1 MLVKSKRKASVG
13 DKVVDIGI
21 YIILTIVVISV
32 AYPLFFV
39 VIASISDPTYV
50 NAGKVFLLPKG
61 FTIEGYEILLDH
73 KDIWTGY
80 RNTLFY
86 TIAGTSVGV
95 ILTMMMG
102 YVLSVKR
109 FKARKFIMI
118 FLMITMYFNGGLI
131 PTYLLVKDLHL
142 LDTYWVMIIL
152 GSVSVFNII
161 LARTFISSTL
171 SDELYEAAIIDGC
184 THFKYFTKMVL
195 PLSKAIL
202 AVLALY
208 YGVGHWNDYFK
219 GLIYLSNKDLFP
231 LQLFL
236 RSILVE
242 ASIDMDL
249 LDVEEAIK
257 QQRLVE
263 IIKYG
268 LIIVSSLPVL
278 MIYPFLQKYFVKGVM
293 IGSVKG

>member
-1 MLVKSKRKASVG
+1 MSVKKRKRSSVS
-13 DKVVDIGI
+13 DNVVDVGI
-21 YIILTIVVISV
+21 YIILGIVVMCV
-32 AYPLFFV
+32 AYPLFFIL
-39 VIASISDPTYV
+39 IASISDPTYV
-50 NAGKVFLLPKG
+50 NAGKVIFFPKG
-61 FTIEGYEILLDH
+61 ITIEGYELLFDH
-73 KDIWTGY
+73 KDVWTGY

-86 TIAGTSVGV
+86 TITGAGIGV
-95 ILTMMMG
+95 VLTMMIG

-131 PTYLLVKDLHL
+131 PTYLLIKSLNL
-142 LDTYWVMIIL
+142 LDTPMVMVMV

-171 SDELYEAAIIDGC
+171 SDELYEAAVIDGC
-184 THFKYFTKMVL
+184 THFQYFGKIVM
-195 PLSKAIL
+195 PLSKAII

-208 YGVGHWNDYFK
+208 YGVWFWNDYFK
-219 GLIYLSNKDLFP
+219 GLIYLSNKNLFP

-242 ASIDMDL
+242 SSIDIEL

-278 MIYPFLQKYFVKGVM
+278 VIYPFLQKYFVKGVM